1 MRGFRFF
8 SFKFIYPCRKSNKKK
23 GKRRQHQTMEAP
35 RKTSFLC
42 ACVVV
47 VGGGGWWGGWGCTIF
62 LSQSICFLIVIKASI
77 KDMGFA
83 ISLPYLLGYCIAKD
97 VYSLR
102 RPERELALDHLSFS
116 FSLFFLLIRNNHSIA
131 LK

>member
-1 MRGFRFF
+1 
-8 SFKFIYPCRKSNKKK
+8 
-23 GKRRQHQTMEAP
+23 MEAP

-42 ACVVV
+42 ACVVG

-116 FSLFFLLIRNNHSIA
+116 FSLSFLLIGNNHSIA